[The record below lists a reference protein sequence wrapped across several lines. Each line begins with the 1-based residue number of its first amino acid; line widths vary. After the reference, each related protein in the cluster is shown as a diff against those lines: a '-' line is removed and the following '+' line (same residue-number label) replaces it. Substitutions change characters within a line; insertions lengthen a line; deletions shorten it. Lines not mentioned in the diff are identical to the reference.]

1 MPEEAP
7 RYALGHSDRELNR
20 LTIQARLIEPITR
33 RFMVE
38 AGIAS
43 GMRVLEIGSG
53 VGDVAFLVAGLVGE
67 AGEVVGTDR
76 SEAAL
81 AVARRRADE
90 RSLGNVTFHQ
100 GDPSQLAFEES
111 FDAVVG
117 RYVLMFQPDP
127 AAMLRGVASHV
138 RGGGIVVFHEPYRDT
153 IRSYPP
159 VPAYDRGCELVT
171 EAVHRLGGD
180 PLLGLKLHATFLAAG
195 LPAPVLRLEAVIAG
209 GGTSSSQ
216 VHFELDLVETLLSD
230 MERMGLVAP
239 GEIDP
244 ETIADIAI
252 EEATVNESVIIGRGE
267 VGAWAHKP

>member
-38 AGIAS
+38 AGIAP
-43 GMRVLEIGSG
+43 GMRVLEDRERCRRCS
-53 VGDVAFLVAGLVGE
+53 FLVAGLVGE

-127 AAMLRGVASHV
+127 AAMLRGVSTHV
-138 RGGGIVVFHEPYRDT
+138 RGGGLVVFHEPYRDT

-159 VPAYDRGCELVT
+159 VPAYDRGLRASVT
-171 EAVHRLGGD
+171 EAVRQ
-180 PLLGLKLHATFLAAG
+180 
-195 LPAPVLRLEAVIAG
+195 AG
-209 GGTSSSQ
+209 GRSTAGPQAPCDVSCRRAARTDPAGSRPSSPAAARSSSQ

-230 MERMGLVAP
+230 MERIRGWFP
-239 GEIDP
+239 Q
-244 ETIADIAI
+244 
-252 EEATVNESVIIGRGE
+252 GRSSR
-267 VGAWAHKP
+267 KPSPTSRSRRRPSTKA